1 MFGSCLAPCLCLHR
15 LCKYGMHCNMVAAP
29 HTISGQHL
37 LTVAGLC
44 LPSALHA
51 GCKPHTYSFFHTT
64 VCRPEAGDACDC
76 HSIKPAGC
84 TCQQDGAELTQ
95 IRSVVDTR
103 RARLTAARR
112 PLRPAV
118 SPAQWLAA
126 APLLALHALVVW
138 RICFVSYG
146 WPALL
151 ISPGLAWTV
160 PLLAWLLVARRR
172 AILAARRRGASSVGP
187 ASPRAWPAALL
198 PDLPPGAAKNR

>member
-1 MFGSCLAPCLCLHR
+1 MLAANHTLRDFSHSCVSTR
-15 LCKYGMHCNMVAAP
+15 G
-29 HTISGQHL
+29 
-37 LTVAGLC
+37 
-44 LPSALHA
+44 
-51 GCKPHTYSFFHTT
+51 
-64 VCRPEAGDACDC
+64 GDVYDC
-76 HSIKPAGC
+76 HSTKPAGC
-84 TCQQDGAELTQ
+84 TCQQDGAELTR
-95 IRSVVDTR
+95 INSVVHAR

-151 ISPGLAWTV
+151 FSPGLAWTV
-160 PLLAWLLVARRR
+160 PLLAWLLIARRR

-198 PDLPPGAAKNR
+198 PELPPGAAKNR